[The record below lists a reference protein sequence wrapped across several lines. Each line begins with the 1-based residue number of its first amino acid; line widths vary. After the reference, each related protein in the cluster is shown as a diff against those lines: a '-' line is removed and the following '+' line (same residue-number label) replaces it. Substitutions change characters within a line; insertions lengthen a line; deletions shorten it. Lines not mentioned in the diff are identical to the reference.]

1 MKTTPQMVRG
11 VGTKACDSLHDT
23 MKEVVG
29 RVRIAGGAVESRV
42 EVIPE
47 LERKEVLARQKADA
61 L

>member
-29 RVRIAGGAVESRV
+29 RVRMGGVGLLS
-42 EVIPE
+42 PE
-47 LERKEVLARQKADA
+47 
-61 L
+61 